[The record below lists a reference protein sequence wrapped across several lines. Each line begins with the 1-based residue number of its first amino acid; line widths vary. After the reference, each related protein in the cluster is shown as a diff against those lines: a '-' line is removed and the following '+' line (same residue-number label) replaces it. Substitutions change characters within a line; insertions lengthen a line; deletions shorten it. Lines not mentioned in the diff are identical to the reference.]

1 MLKLDEPMLRH
12 TSWKVGG
19 PADRFFVPADDT
31 DLATFLTALPAAE
44 PVTWIG
50 LGSNVL
56 VRDGG
61 IRGTVIST
69 TGMNDRLELLA
80 GNAVRAS
87 SGTACAKVARFS
99 ARAGVAGAEFMAGI
113 PGSVGG
119 ALAMNAGAFGA
130 ETWNIVEQVELVN
143 RAGVRTERARTHFN
157 TDYRR
162 VELADDEWFLA
173 AQLRLQPDPDGMAQ
187 IRISELLARRAA
199 TQPTGRFSCGSVFKN
214 PEGDF
219 AGRLIEQCGLKG
231 CAIGAA
237 VVSDKHANF
246 IINTGDARAADIEA
260 LIRHVQ
266 ATVAQLTGIR
276 LDPEVRIIGETEN
289 HKATNPDR
297 RVPLPLRKGGETQRN
312 QTDHHQ

>member
-19 PADRFFVPADDT
+19 AADRFFVPADDA
-31 DLATFLTALPAAE
+31 DLATFLAALPAAE

-56 VRDGG
+56 VRAGG

-99 ARAGVAGAEFMAGI
+99 ARAGLAGAEFMAGI

-162 VELADDEWFLA
+162 VELADDEWVLA

-199 TQPTGRFSCGSVFKN
+199 TQPTGRLSCGTVFKN

-276 LDPEVRIIGETEN
+276 LEPEVRIIGETEN